1 MWIRRIQAIE
11 MEEITQDATAHLIV
25 NRLLEFKNTK
35 YAIVC
40 FLANNVHDI
49 QQ

>member
-1 MWIRRIQAIE
+1 

-40 FLANNVHDI
+40 FLANVHDI
-49 QQ
+49 QQQQIKQ